1 MARRKKSLVFI
12 DTHVA
17 MWMFGSGI
25 EKLSRRAAHELENN
39 DIRISPIVR
48 FELQYLYEIQ
58 RMNFTPS
65 EVILYLQDTVELK
78 ETNTTSTDLVNSAI
92 GISWTRD
99 PFDRL
104 IVAEAAL
111 HQAPLVTKNKLI
123 RKNYPLAV
131 W

>member
-17 MWMFGSGI
+17 LWMFVAVMQ
-25 EKLSRRAAHELENN
+25 KLSRKAAHALEDN

-48 FELQYLYEIQ
+48 LELQYLYEIK
-58 RMNFTPS
+58 RVKFAPS
-65 EVILYLQDTVELK
+65 EIILYLQDAIELK
-78 ETNTTSTDLVNSAI
+78 ETNTTTLDLVNTATDI
-92 GISWTRD
+92 GWTRD

-104 IVAEAAL
+104 IVAEAQL
-111 HQAPLVTKNKLI
+111 HKASLVTKDKLI
-123 RKNYPLAV
+123 RKHYDRAI